1 MRLVPLSLL
10 VTLTEITMTTGSV
23 TIVME
28 VFVLST
34 TRTYLVVCIFIDY
47 DYHSIF
53 NAKRM
58 RKIYVLIIYVFHFI
72 VLFIYLQPLICSPM
86 KHAMRSNGVKVAVS
100 FL

>member
-10 VTLTEITMTTGSV
+10 VTLMETTMTTGSV

-47 DYHSIF
+47 DCERDI
-53 NAKRM
+53 RLVM
-58 RKIYVLIIYVFHFI
+58 L
-72 VLFIYLQPLICSPM
+72 
-86 KHAMRSNGVKVAVS
+86 
-100 FL
+100 